1 MNQFNNNAKLYY
13 RCFAAYTDGENDFVA
28 LDDLTQCGY
37 DVPTRQSGMDIHLS
51 RLIMTTL
58 GRFHAMSFVIRDQS
72 PDLFEKLSNGLEETY
87 YSARLKS
94 WYKDFMNNLID
105 IASDAVTKEYGG
117 SVVENKMKNFFHDG
131 DCFDK
136 MVNLTHNRNQYC
148 VIGHGDC
155 WTPNFLVNYVE
166 MNGKH
171 IPVKAKMID
180 FQLSRFAS
188 PAIDISC
195 FIYSCTT
202 EQFRNLY
209 YDDLIKTYYKGLKE
223 LIIDFGS
230 DPEILFPFKALEVNL
245 KFN

>member
-1 MNQFNNNAKLYY
+1 MIQFNNNAKLYY
-13 RCFAAYTDGENDFVA
+13 RCFVAYTDGENDYVA

-37 DVPTRQSGMDIHLS
+37 DEPTRQSEIDIHLS

-58 GRFHAMSFVIRDQS
+58 GRFHGMSFVIRDQS

-87 YSARLKS
+87 YSARLKP

-117 SVVENKMKNFFHDG
+117 SVVENKMKNFFHNG

-155 WTPNFLVNYVE
+155 WTPNFLDALSSS
-166 MNGKH
+166 MNG
-171 IPVKAKMID
+171 
-180 FQLSRFAS
+180 
-188 PAIDISC
+188 
-195 FIYSCTT
+195 
-202 EQFRNLY
+202 
-209 YDDLIKTYYKGLKE
+209 
-223 LIIDFGS
+223 
-230 DPEILFPFKALEVNL
+230 
-245 KFN
+245 